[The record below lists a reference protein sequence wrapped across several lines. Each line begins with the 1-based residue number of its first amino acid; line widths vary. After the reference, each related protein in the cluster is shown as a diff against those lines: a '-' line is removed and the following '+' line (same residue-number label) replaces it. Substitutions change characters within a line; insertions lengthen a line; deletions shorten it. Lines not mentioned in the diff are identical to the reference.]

1 MTLLAFTDGASR
13 GNPGESGIGV
23 ILKDHDGAIVSVLG
37 EYIGKATN
45 NTAEYRALLRCL
57 SLASELG
64 CTRLI
69 AHSDSELMV
78 KQVQGF
84 YRVKQPDLKRYH
96 ADVQTALSQAPFT
109 FEIHHI
115 DRSQNDE
122 ADTLANRAL
131 NLRRTVD
138 F

>member
-23 ILKDHDGAIVSVLG
+23 ILKSPEGTTVSLLG

-57 SLASELG
+57 GLARQLR

-78 KQVQGF
+78 KQLQGL
-84 YRVKQPDLKRYH
+84 YRVKHADLKRLFTE
-96 ADVQTALSQAPFT
+96 VQAALKEAPFS
-109 FEIHHI
+109 FEIRHV
-115 DRSQNDE
+115 DRSLNAE
-122 ADTLANRAL
+122 ADSLANRAI
-131 NLRRTVD
+131 NLRATVD